1 MKKLMAMILTLA
13 MVMSL
18 CVVPA
23 SAADG
28 KVTITITPDKESVD
42 TTTGDA
48 VVTYTVKAKV
58 NDPSL
63 KVGALTITLDP
74 SAGLTLADKDEDTDS
89 AFYYQENVALKY
101 DKTYNKTGI
110 FATYCDY
117 APKTKTFVASGATS
131 ARNLNNST
139 GEVVLMTIMGK
150 IAKGTTGTVTLKTTQ
165 HSYGDVMAEASH
177 DCDVIPATVAITK
190 APITSVT
197 AKVDAPQ
204 KGVELDTTVDIGGA
218 TGYTAKVE
226 WYEGTTATGTP
237 VTGKAKP
244 SQYYYAKIT
253 LTANSG
259 ETFADTLT
267 TGSIIDIYSVTRVSD
282 TVLTLTKAYDKTAD
296 AEVTKVQIASTPP
309 SLNVPEALG
318 IDQPGTVTA
327 TNTYSVTVFMD
338 GSPVVNPSGV
348 EWSISDLAGVT
359 VDPATGNMTISS
371 DCPGGPIELTATY
384 GGKSDTAKL
393 TVWRADP
400 AAKWLKIVDHETG
413 GAPQTTI
420 IRPVGTELTD
430 RIEVEYEAKVYD
442 QFSKPVTI
450 TKVDWTWNP
459 LPKNMG
465 TLETVDKG
473 ILLIRVFHDT
483 EAIPFDLTATLKAN
497 PAINDTVKIKVEE
510 KPVETLE
517 VTQADTTYGTAL
529 EAPVFTAPEGT
540 TRTFIHYST
549 PTSSAYS
556 SATPPTDAGEYVVNV
571 LCETATHIYM
581 GHANFKI
588 EPKSISNMLQPIT
601 GTYVYTGAPQRPEAV
616 VKDGEVTL
624 VKDKDYTVSYGTNVH
639 VFEAATVYVDG
650 IGNYTGTFSRN
661 FKIQPKPIDI
671 TSAKALD
678 RDYEEGRL
686 DVDCTV
692 TLPVASDVKQGEHYL
707 VFATMDDDTA
717 GSNKTVNVQVKMVK
731 GGLGE
736 NYTLKNDT
744 TTATVN
750 INKIN
755 PADPTGLKGVK
766 GQKLSAVE
774 LPDGW
779 TWYAPSMVMDTA
791 GPQTFLVNYTGDANH
806 NDLYMHPITVNVL
819 EKTDVSTFI
828 TFPDGEKEYTGSWMK
843 YEAATIKGSGLDT
856 TTAKWNYTYAAGT
869 GTLME
874 AGFPQGVG
882 TYTVTATYEDSLNFG
897 TATATLTI
905 VPRKVAIPAADTT
918 VYTYDGTAKTYGI
931 ADTADYTVTGA
942 TQTNAN
948 ESGYTVT
955 VALRDKT
962 NTAWTDGTTADKT
975 YTFKIMKAA
984 STGEPKYTKITTSG
998 KTLKDAGLTVTGS
1011 TLKPNAGTLEWV
1023 DDKDNVLPDT
1033 TTVAA
1038 NTTYKWRFTP
1048 DDANYKVLTG
1058 FIELYHESSSSGG
1071 GGVVVGGGGGVTTY
1085 PITVKSA
1092 KNGDVTAS
1100 HKSAA
1105 KGTTVTLTVAPDKG
1119 YVLDTLTVLDGKDTE
1134 IKLTEKNGKYTFTM
1148 PASKVTVEAAF
1159 KTEQSTGKNPFID
1172 VPAGS
1177 YYEDAV
1183 IWAVDK
1189 GITTGTSATAF
1200 DPDGICT
1207 RAQAVTFLWRA
1218 AGSPAAKSAVMPF
1231 ADVKAGS
1238 YYYDAV
1244 LWAVEN
1250 GITKGSS
1257 ETMFSPDA
1265 TCSRAQ
1271 IVTFLW
1277 RAAGS
1282 PAVSGNS
1289 AFTDVA
1295 ADAYYAAAVTWAE
1308 KNGVTSGIGGGL
1320 FGSDNNCTRAQI
1332 VTFIYR
1338 SVK

>member
-1 MKKLMAMILTLA
+1 MKKRIISSIMVLVMMLTFIPTTVFAADTYAPPLKI
-13 MVMSL
+13 
-18 CVVPA
+18 
-23 SAADG
+23 SAEYADG
-28 KVTITITPDKESVD
+28 KVTV
-42 TTTGDA
+42 
-48 VVTYTVKAKV
+48 TVKA
-58 NDPSL
+58 DAYSGCM
-63 KVGALTITLDP
+63 GAQVDFNFPDDKL
-74 SAGLTLADKDEDTDS
+74 SATKEDIVCS
-89 AFYYQENVALKY
+89 GVLE
-101 DKTYNKTGI
+101 
-110 FATYCDY
+110 
-117 APKTKTFVASGATS
+117 GATTNVKNTTPTGKAISAAWAGSS
-131 ARNLNNST
+131 ARQSDA
-139 GEVVLMTIMGK
+139 EETIL
-150 IAKGTTGTVTLKTTQ
+150 TVTFSVIDGQT
-165 HSYGDVMAEASH
+165 GDCNFEIIKYTFTDGIEGEIETLPAGSIGTAS
-177 DCDVIPATVAITK
+177 VTIPK

-218 TGYTAKVE
+218 TAYTAAVE
-226 WYEGTTATGTP
+226 WYEGTTATGSP

-253 LTANSG
+253 LKAKPG
-259 ETFADTLT
+259 ETFDEKFK
-267 TGSIIDIYSVTRVSD
+267 TGTVNGDYSVTRVSN
-282 TVLTLTKAYDKTAD
+282 TELLLTKAYPATAD
-296 AEVTKVQIASTPP
+296 AEVTKVQIAGTPP

-327 TNTYSVTVFMD
+327 PNTYSVTVFMD
-338 GSPVVNPSGV
+338 GSPVVKPSGV

-400 AAKWLKIVDHETG
+400 AAKWLKIVDHKTG

-450 TKVDWTWNP
+450 KRAYWTLDP
-459 LPKNMG
+459 MPDKIG
-465 TLETVDKG
+465 APETVNAPIQK
-473 ILLIRVFHDT
+473 LLVTHNT
-483 EAIPFDLTATLKAN
+483 QAISFDLTAALETGSAIKDTIKINLVEKTL
-497 PAINDTVKIKVEE
+497 
-510 KPVETLE
+510 ETLT

-529 EAPVFTAPEGT
+529 EAPVFTKPEGT
-540 TRTFIHYST
+540 IKTTIHYST

-571 LCETATHIYM
+571 LCETATHIYI

-639 VFEAATVYVDG
+639 VFEAATVYVEG

-806 NDLYMHPITVNVL
+806 NALYMHPITVNVL

-1277 RAAGS
+1277 RAGGS

-1308 KNGVTSGIGGGL
+1308 KNGVTGGIGGGL
-1320 FGSDNNCTRAQI
+1320 FGSGNNCTRAQI